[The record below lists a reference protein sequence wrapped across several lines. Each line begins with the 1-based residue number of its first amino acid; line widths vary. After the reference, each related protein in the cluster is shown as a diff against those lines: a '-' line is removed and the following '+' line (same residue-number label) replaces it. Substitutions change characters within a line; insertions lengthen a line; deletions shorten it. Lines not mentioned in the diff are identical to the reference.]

1 MSLYDLADIE
11 SRNAINR
18 RAWAGLA
25 KDKATPKVA
34 KVKVPVPTEHQ
45 EQAAVIAWCDQHRET
60 KHIFAI
66 PNGCHKSMP
75 SAAKFRRE
83 GLRKGIPDLMVPVA
97 RSGFHGLFIEMKRT
111 KGSVTSAEQLA
122 WFSVLRREGYAAYA
136 CKGAAD
142 AIAVIELYLS

>member
-18 RAWAGLA
+18 RAWAALA
-25 KDKATPKVA
+25 TNKATPKVA
-34 KVKVPVPTEHQ
+34 KLKVPVPTEHQ
-45 EQAAVIAWCDQHRET
+45 EQCAVIRWCDANA
-60 KHIFAI
+60 IVCFAI
-66 PNGCHKSMP
+66 PNGSHKSMA

-97 RSGFHGLFIEMKRT
+97 RGGFHGLFIEMKRT

-142 AIAVIELYLS
+142 AIRIIELYLG